1 MDPTS
6 HYDLLVV
13 VAVFG
18 VFQIGLVIFV
28 AVMISRN
35 LARLQRDVLECQRL
49 TRGVAGLVAQETG
62 KLRDAL
68 RQRS

>member
-18 VFQIGLVIFV
+18 VFQVAWPASLLKRPGSCVTLFDSDRRGLI
-28 AVMISRN
+28 
-35 LARLQRDVLECQRL
+35 
-49 TRGVAGLVAQETG
+49 
-62 KLRDAL
+62 
-68 RQRS
+68 